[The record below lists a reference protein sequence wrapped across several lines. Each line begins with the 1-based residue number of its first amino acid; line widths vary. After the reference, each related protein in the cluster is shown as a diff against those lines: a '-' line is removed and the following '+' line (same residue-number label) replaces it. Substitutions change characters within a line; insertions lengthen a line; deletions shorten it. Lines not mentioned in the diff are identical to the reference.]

1 MEKIRETIDLAG
13 RELSIETGEIARQ
26 AGGAVKV
33 SYGDTVLLAT
43 CCVAPGRNL
52 PFFPLTV
59 DYRERT
65 YAAGKIPGGFFKREG
80 RPQEKEVITSRL
92 IDRPIRP
99 LFPEGYN
106 DEVQVMIS
114 VLSSDG
120 VNNSDVPAMIGGSCA
135 VALSSAPMEGPVGAV
150 RVGKIDGEFII
161 NPTFDQ
167 IDDSEFDI
175 IVAGKEGTITMI
187 EGEAYETTEEDILT
201 AIDKAEE
208 YVASIVEIQN
218 KIVAAAGK
226 EKIVYEPAKID
237 EDLAEKVKA
246 EASSAITEIFK
257 GSYGKQER
265 SSKLSEL
272 KEKVIEKLAEKD
284 SETGEADADVTGQIK
299 TVMGK
304 LEKELLLNLVTQDKI
319 RVDGRKPDDLRPITC
334 QAGYLPRTHGSGVFT
349 KGETQSLGVITLGT
363 SSDRQIM
370 DELEGEYKKN
380 FMVHYNFLPFC
391 VGEVRRYFG
400 PKRRE
405 IGHGLLAERALFPAL
420 PDEEDFPYTIR
431 LVSDILESNGSSS
444 MATVCA
450 GTLALLNGGIKM
462 KAPVAGVGMGIIGDT
477 ILTDMLGDEDHAG
490 DMDFKV
496 AGTKKGVTAIQM
508 DIKISGIERDTLMKA
523 LQKAKEA
530 RLKTL
535 AEIEKEIPEAND
547 ELSPWAPQ
555 LKTLTIK
562 KSKIGSV
569 IGPGG
574 KNINKI
580 QDESGASVDIDD
592 DGEVGTVTISA
603 DSKESMD
610 QAVKMVKGLTDE
622 AEVGKIYEGTV
633 QTVKNYGA
641 FVEVLPGQDGLIH
654 ISALAPYRVDKVTD
668 ILDEGDKVKVKC
680 IKVDDRGKISLSRVE
695 AMTEEELEAEKKT
708 NSISA

>member
-304 LEKELLLNLVTQDKI
+304 LEKELLRNLVTQDKI

-695 AMTEEELEAEKKT
+695 AMTEEELEAEKKDK
-708 NSISA
+708 